1 MFPYLPSPPKLVFE
15 DKKKNLGVFEI
26 EGLYRGYGITL
37 GNALRRVLLSSLEG
51 AAITKVK
58 IKNVA
63 HEFSTIEGVMED
75 VIEIILNLKKL
86 RFKMFSEGPETL
98 KLKASGIKEVKG
110 KDIEKNPN
118 VEIVNPDQLI
128 ARLTSKKAKLEMEM
142 TVEKGLGY
150 VPVEQQKKGKVPIG
164 TILVDALF
172 SPIKKVSFEVEEMR
186 VGERTDFNRLK
197 LAIETDGTISPQ
209 EALKKASE
217 ILVEHFQI
225 LSGKELEKEAKTTK
239 EKKAKKE

>member
-1 MFPYLPSPPKLVFE
+1 MFTYLPKSPKLVFE

-37 GNALRRVLLSSLEG
+37 GNALRRVLLSSLKG

-75 VIEIILNLKKL
+75 VVEIILNLKRIRLKL
-86 RFKMFSEGPETL
+86 LSEGPEVL
-98 KLKASGIKEVKG
+98 KLKASGIKEVKA

-118 VEIVNPDQLI
+118 VEIVNPEQLI
-128 ARLTSKKAKLEMEM
+128 ARLSSKKAKLEMEM

-150 VPVEQQKKGKVPIG
+150 LPVEQQKKEKVPVG
-164 TILVDALF
+164 TILIDALF
-172 SPIKKVSFEVEEMR
+172 SPIKKISFEVEDMR

-197 LAIETDGTISPQ
+197 LVIETDGTISPK
-209 EALKKASE
+209 EALKKAAQ
-217 ILVEHFQI
+217 ILEEHFQI
-225 LSGKELEKEAKTTK
+225 LAKD
-239 EKKAKKE
+239 